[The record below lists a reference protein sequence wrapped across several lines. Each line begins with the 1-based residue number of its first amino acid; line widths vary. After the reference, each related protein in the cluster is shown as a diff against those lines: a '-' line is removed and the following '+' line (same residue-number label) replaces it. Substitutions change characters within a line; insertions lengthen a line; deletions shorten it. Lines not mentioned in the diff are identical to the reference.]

1 MKKKSTDNDNLQ
13 GLFQPTF
20 GNRPEQYIGRDGVI
34 EQFMEGLREP
44 VGSRNRC
51 TLFLGQRGM
60 GKTALLLELSDRA
73 TKAGYVVARV
83 TAHEGMPKAIIE
95 QFQLNGSQYF
105 NDEKRKMTG
114 VTAGVL
120 GFTLGLTF
128 SEAAERQYGFRSKMS
143 LLCDKLA
150 EKGKGAL
157 ILIDEVRTSTAMRE
171 VAAAYQELVGDKKNV
186 AIAMAGL
193 PHAVSSVLNDQVL
206 TFLNRATKV
215 ELGLIST
222 NLIRAYY
229 ERAFKTV
236 GVKISDTLLDRAALA
251 TRGFPYLMQLIGYYL
266 IQYTE
271 EGGTVNSKIMDKV
284 EKAAMSDM
292 EDNVF
297 KPILSPLSDNDLLFL
312 KAMARQG
319 DVVTTAKLQSA
330 LGKKGPAIQP
340 YRKRLLDAGVIE
352 SPRRGELVFAVPYLA
367 EYLLENGNKEELSPI
382 TLPAAP

>member
-1 MKKKSTDNDNLQ
+1 MSKPEENYS
-13 GLFQPTF
+13 LFQPTF

-34 EQFMEGLREP
+34 GQFMEGLKEP

-73 TKAGYVVARV
+73 SKAGYIVARV

-105 NDEKRKMTG
+105 DDEKRKVTG

-120 GFTLGLTF
+120 GFTFGLTF

-157 ILIDEVRTSTAMRE
+157 ILIDEVRTSAAMRE
-171 VAAAYQELVGDKKNV
+171 VAAAYQELVGDRKNI

-193 PHAVSSVLNDQVL
+193 PHAVSSVLNDSVL

-229 ERAFKTV
+229 ERAFRSIGIEV
-236 GVKISDTLLDRAALA
+236 SDDILDRAALS
-251 TRGFPYLMQLIGYYL
+251 TRGFPYLMQLIGYYV
-266 IQYTE
+266 IQYT
-271 EGGTVNSKIMDKV
+271 SKGDAVTNAIMDKV
-284 EKAAMSDM
+284 EKAAMGDM

-297 KPILSPLSDNDLLFL
+297 KPILAPLSDNDKVFL
-312 KAMARQG
+312 KALAHCG
-319 DVVTTAKLQSA
+319 GIATTAKLQAA

-340 YRKRLLDAGVIE
+340 YRKRLIEASVIE
-352 SPRRGELVFAVPYLA
+352 APRRGELVFAVPYLA
-367 EYLLENGNKEELSPI
+367 EYMMKN
-382 TLPAAP
+382 

>member
-1 MKKKSTDNDNLQ
+1 MKKSEHETIHI
-13 GLFQPTF
+13 LFQPTF

-73 TKAGYVVARV
+73 SKAGYVVARV

-95 QFQLNGSQYF
+95 QFQLNGLQYF
-105 NDEKRKMTG
+105 KDDKRKLKG
-114 VTAGVL
+114 VSAGAL
-120 GFTLGLTF
+120 GFSFGLTF
-128 SEAAERQYGFRSKMS
+128 SEAAERQYGFRAKMS

-150 EKGKGAL
+150 EKDKGAL
-157 ILIDEVRTSTAMRE
+157 ILIDEVRTSAAMRE
-171 VAAAYQELVGDKKNV
+171 VAASYQELVGDRKNI

-193 PHAVSSVLNDQVL
+193 PHAVSSVLNDSVL

-215 ELGLIST
+215 ELGTIST

-229 ERAFKTV
+229 EHAFKSIGLEASESV
-236 GVKISDTLLDRAALA
+236 LNRAALS
-251 TRGFPYLMQLIGYYL
+251 TRGFPYLMQLIGYYI
-266 IQYTE
+266 IQYTPK
-271 EGGTVNSKIMDKV
+271 GGTIDDVVLDKS
-284 EKAAMSDM
+284 EKAAMGDM

-297 KPILSPLSDNDLLFL
+297 KPILAPLSDNDKIFL
-312 KAMARQG
+312 RALARCG
-319 DVVTTAKLQSA
+319 GTVSTSKLQAA

-340 YRKRLLDAGVIE
+340 YRKRLIEAGVIE
-352 SPRRGELVFAVPYLA
+352 APRRGELLFAVPYLSD
-367 EYLLENGNKEELSPI
+367 YLRDF
-382 TLPAAP
+382 

>member
-1 MKKKSTDNDNLQ
+1 MKKKNTDSENLQ

-73 TKAGYVVARV
+73 TKTGYVVARV

-271 EGGTVNSKIMDKV
+271 EGGTVNRKIMDKV

-367 EYLLENGNKEELSPI
+367 EYLLQDRN
-382 TLPAAP
+382 

>member
-1 MKKKSTDNDNLQ
+1 MKSTDHGNLRS
-13 GLFQPTF
+13 LFQPTF

-34 EQFMEGLREP
+34 EQFMEGLQEP

-83 TAHEGMPKAIIE
+83 TAHEGMPQAIIE
-95 QFQLNGSQYF
+95 QFQLNGSSF
-105 NDEKRKMTG
+105 FMDEKRKLTG
-114 VTAGVL
+114 VTAGAL
-120 GFTLGLTF
+120 GFTFGLTF

-157 ILIDEVRTSTAMRE
+157 ILIDEVRTSAAMRE
-171 VAAAYQELVGDKKNV
+171 VAAAYQELVGDRKNI

-193 PHAVSSVLNDQVL
+193 PHAVSSVLNDSVL
-206 TFLNRATKV
+206 TFLNRANKV
-215 ELGLIST
+215 ELGMIST

-229 ERAFKTV
+229 EQAFKSI
-236 GVKISDTLLDRAALA
+236 GLKASDDILDRAALA
-251 TRGFPYLMQLIGYYL
+251 TRGFPYLMQLIGYYV

-271 EGGTVNSKIMDKV
+271 EGGTVDCTIMDKA
-284 EKAAMSDM
+284 EKAAMGDM
-292 EDNVF
+292 DDNVF
-297 KPILSPLSDNDLLFL
+297 KPILSPLSDNDKIFL
-312 KAMARQG
+312 KAMARCG
-319 DVVTTAKLQSA
+319 EMATTTQLQAA
-330 LGKKGPAIQP
+330 LGKKGPALQP

-352 SPRRGELVFAVPYLA
+352 SPRRGELVFAVPYL
-367 EYLLENGNKEELSPI
+367 EDYLLQM
-382 TLPAAP
+382 

>member
-1 MKKKSTDNDNLQ
+1 MKKIKKESRRV
-13 GLFQPTF
+13 LFQPTF
-20 GNRPEQYIGRDGVI
+20 GNRPDQYIGRDGVI
-34 EQFMEGLREP
+34 EQFMAGLQEP

-73 TKAGYVVARV
+73 ARADYVVARV
-83 TAHEGMPKAIIE
+83 TAHEGMPQAIIE
-95 QFQLNGSQYF
+95 QFQLNGSTF
-105 NDEKRKMTG
+105 FKDEKRKLSG
-114 VTAGVL
+114 VTAGAL
-120 GFTLGLTF
+120 GFSFGLTF
-128 SEAAERQYGFRSKMS
+128 SEVTERQYGFRSKMS

-157 ILIDEVRTSTAMRE
+157 ILIDEVRTSAAMRE
-171 VAAAYQELVGDKKNV
+171 VASAYQELVGDGKNI

-206 TFLNRATKV
+206 TFLNRATRV
-215 ELGLIST
+215 ELGLISA

-229 ERAFKTV
+229 ERAFKEI
-236 GVKISDTLLDRAALA
+236 GIKIRDELLDRAALA
-251 TRGFPYLMQLIGYYL
+251 TRGFPYLMQLIGYYV

-271 EGGTVNSKIMDKV
+271 EGGTVDTTIMDKA
-284 EKAAMSDM
+284 EKSAMGDM
-292 EDNVF
+292 ENNVF
-297 KPILSPLSDNDLLFL
+297 KPILSPLSDNDRTFL

-319 DVVTTAKLQSA
+319 ETISTAKLQEA

-352 SPRRGELVFAVPYLA
+352 APRRGELVFAVPYLA
-367 EYLLENGNKEELSPI
+367 EYLISL
-382 TLPAAP
+382 

>member
-1 MKKKSTDNDNLQ
+1 MSKPEENYS
-13 GLFQPTF
+13 LFQPTF

-34 EQFMEGLREP
+34 GQFMEGLKEP

-73 TKAGYVVARV
+73 SKAGYVVARV

-95 QFQLNGSQYF
+95 QFKLNGSQYF
-105 NDEKRKMTG
+105 DDEKRKVTG

-120 GFTLGLTF
+120 GFTFGLTF

-157 ILIDEVRTSTAMRE
+157 ILIDEVRTSAAMRE
-171 VAAAYQELVGDKKNV
+171 VAAAYQELVGDRKNI

-193 PHAVSSVLNDQVL
+193 PHAVSSVLNDSVL

-229 ERAFKTV
+229 ERAFRSIGIEV
-236 GVKISDTLLDRAALA
+236 SDDILDRAALS
-251 TRGFPYLMQLIGYYL
+251 TRGFPYLMQLIGYYV
-266 IQYTE
+266 IQYT
-271 EGGTVNSKIMDKV
+271 SKGDAVTNAIMDKV
-284 EKAAMSDM
+284 EKAAMGDM

-297 KPILSPLSDNDLLFL
+297 KPILAPLSDNDKVFL
-312 KAMARQG
+312 KALAHCG
-319 DVVTTAKLQSA
+319 GIATTAKLQAA

-340 YRKRLLDAGVIE
+340 YRKRLIEASVIE
-352 SPRRGELVFAVPYLA
+352 APRRGELVFAVPYLA
-367 EYLLENGNKEELSPI
+367 EYMMKN
-382 TLPAAP
+382 